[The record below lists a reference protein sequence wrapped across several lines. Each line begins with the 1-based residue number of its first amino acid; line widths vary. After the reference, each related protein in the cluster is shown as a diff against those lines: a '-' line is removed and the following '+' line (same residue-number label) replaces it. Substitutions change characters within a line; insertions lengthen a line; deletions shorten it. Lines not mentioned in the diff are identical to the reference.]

1 MSKNKPVI
9 YIVGPTAS
17 GKTSF
22 SIELAKSF
30 NGEIVSSDSMQI
42 YKGMHIASAAPDESE
57 KQEIEH
63 HLFEFLNP
71 TESFSVGEYVKCAK
85 TVIDEIHSKGKIPIV
100 VGGTGLYISAL
111 AENLDFGCG
120 SADYQLRDELE
131 QFVSENGLLKL
142 YEYLK
147 SIDPKAAKKISEND
161 KKRIIRAVEIYKTC
175 GKTKT
180 EMDEESKNSGL
191 IYDNLFIGLNYANR
205 ETLYSRINQRVDIM
219 LENGLI
225 KEAENAYK
233 NVSGT
238 AAQAIGHKEFF
249 EYFDGNM
256 KFEDAVEHLK
266 MQTRRYA
273 KRQLTWFRKNDL
285 INWIIM
291 DEDENPLEK
300 AKNIVKEF
308 LA

>member
-22 SIELAKSF
+22 SIELAKSL

-161 KKRIIRAVEIYKTC
+161 KKRIIRAIEIYKTC

>member
-161 KKRIIRAVEIYKTC
+161 KKRIICFAFCVE
-175 GKTKT
+175 
-180 EMDEESKNSGL
+180 
-191 IYDNLFIGLNYANR
+191 
-205 ETLYSRINQRVDIM
+205 
-219 LENGLI
+219 
-225 KEAENAYK
+225 
-233 NVSGT
+233 
-238 AAQAIGHKEFF
+238 
-249 EYFDGNM
+249 
-256 KFEDAVEHLK
+256 
-266 MQTRRYA
+266 TRS
-273 KRQLTWFRKNDL
+273 
-285 INWIIM
+285 
-291 DEDENPLEK
+291 
-300 AKNIVKEF
+300 F
-308 LA
+308 LS